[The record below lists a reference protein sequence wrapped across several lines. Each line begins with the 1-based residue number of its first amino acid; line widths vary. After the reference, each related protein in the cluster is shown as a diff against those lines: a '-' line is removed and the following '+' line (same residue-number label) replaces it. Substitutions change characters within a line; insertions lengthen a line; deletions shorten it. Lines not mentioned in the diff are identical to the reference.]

1 MDQEKNKVSIEK
13 GITGYQVLRK
23 TKLEANKKK
32 RIFAY
37 IKCGQTLK
45 DKTDGR

>member
-1 MDQEKNKVSIEK
+1 MDKKNKTDLEK

-37 IKCGQTLK
+37 IKCGQTLN